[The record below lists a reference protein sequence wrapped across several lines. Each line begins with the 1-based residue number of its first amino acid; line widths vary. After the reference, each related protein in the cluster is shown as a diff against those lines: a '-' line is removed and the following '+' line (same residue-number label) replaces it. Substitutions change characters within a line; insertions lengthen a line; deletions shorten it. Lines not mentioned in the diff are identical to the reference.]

1 MSADKQD
8 YQERLDRIAEIF
20 ADVVANAEVSAQ
32 SRCPYRDRN
41 DQCTAL
47 FGCRNQLPIDGN
59 GDALA
64 CGHDGKF
71 DYRTAWETQPRARQR
86 VKRKIADIKEAAEAR
101 RRGERSEDTPS

>member
-8 YQERLDRIAEIF
+8 YRKRLDRIAEIF
-20 ADVVANAEVSAQ
+20 TDVVANAEVSAQ

-47 FGCRNQLPIDGN
+47 FRCRNQLPIEGESE
-59 GDALA
+59 ALA

-71 DYRTAWETQPRARQR
+71 DYRSAWETHPRAHARAKQ
-86 VKRKIADIKEAAEAR
+86 KIADIKNEAEAR
-101 RRGERSEDTPS
+101 RRDKDAKENPS